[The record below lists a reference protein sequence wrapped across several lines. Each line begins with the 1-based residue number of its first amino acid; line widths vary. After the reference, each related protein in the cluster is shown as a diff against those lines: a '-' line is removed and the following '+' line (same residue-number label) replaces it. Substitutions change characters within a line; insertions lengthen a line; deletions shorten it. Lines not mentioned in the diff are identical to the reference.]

1 MGGMYQRILQERFKI
16 TPRLVYD
23 IERLDVQEREELARQ
38 KEEEE
43 RKNKRMNIVKELRI
57 EADVERK

>member
-1 MGGMYQRILQERFKI
+1 MYQRILQERFKI

-23 IERLDVQEREELARQ
+23 IERIEVEEREELARQ

-43 RKNKRMNIVKELRI
+43 RKNQRMNIVKELRI